1 MTVQEILDL
10 IAEQTRDTDNVTW
23 TESDALQYTNEAVK
37 RTIQRA
43 PQANSKKALVDC
55 VAGNDQ
61 TLPDDAVELINIIHN
76 DAVSGRAG
84 ASIHK
89 TDVVDKDAYSP
100 DWRRTRANSVA
111 IEWMKRSM
119 PAQFMLWPPLD
130 TTRKIMAEYSFYP
143 PNVVALDDDVIVHND
158 YIEPITNWVLY
169 RTYGR
174 DSEDT
179 PSVKR
184 SIEYKKQFE
193 AFFQQ

>member
-1 MTVQEILDL
+1 MTVQELLDL

-23 TESDALQYTNEAVK
+23 TPEDAITYTNEAVK

-43 PQANSKKALVDC
+43 PQANSKKELVDC
-55 VAGNDQ
+55 VVGIDQ
-61 TLPDDAVELINIIHN
+61 VLPADAVELINIIHN

-84 ASIHK
+84 LTINK
-89 TDVVDKDAYSP
+89 VDVVDKDAYSP

-111 IEWMKRSM
+111 VEWLKRSM
-119 PAQFMLWPPLD
+119 PTQFMLWPPLD

-143 PNVVALDDDVIVHND
+143 PDVTALGDTVIIHND

-179 PSVKR
+179 PSVRR
-184 SIEYKKQFE
+184 SAEYKKEFE
-193 AFFQQ
+193 VFFQR